1 MFRKQTSLLPD
12 SLCHW
17 PKGGKARGWEGRE
30 REERRRKGG
39 GRRGNGRE
47 GWRKGGIKIRSDI
60 SLSTSKCNRR
70 LTSLKRVSGASLS
83 LQSNLPSP
91 TPTDVFN
98 VKLIIK

>member
-1 MFRKQTSLLPD
+1 MFQKQTSLLPD

-17 PKGGKARGWEGRE
+17 PKGGKARGWGGRE
-30 REERRRKGG
+30 REGRREKGG
-39 GRRGNGRE
+39 GRGEWERRME
-47 GWRKGGIKIRSDI
+47 KGGIKIRSDI
-60 SLSTSKCNRR
+60 SLSTSKCNHR
-70 LTSLKRVSGASLS
+70 LTSLKWVSGASQS